1 MENVSKTVL
10 PNGLTIVTEEVESV
24 KSLSVGIWVKTG
36 SRNERVE
43 QAGITHFLEHM
54 LFKGTSN
61 RNHFQIAQSLER
73 VGGYLNAFTA
83 NEHTCY
89 FARCLDDELELALDV
104 LVDMVLNPTF
114 PADELEKEK
123 KVVLEELK
131 MYKDQPDDYLFE
143 HFVGDLFKGHPLG
156 RPIIGFED
164 TISAYT
170 RDQLYG
176 YMAEFYQPSNLT
188 IALAGKANHEQVVA
202 LVEKLF
208 SKVSSTSDEKVLTP
222 MTPYTPFSLKLTK
235 DIEQTYYVLGK
246 RSLSISDDDRYKLL
260 LANTVLGAGMSSR
273 LHQNIRE
280 KHGYCYAIS
289 TINQAYED
297 TGIFGVY
304 AGTDKEYVDHL
315 RELVYK
321 EFEVLQTTLIPDE
334 EFHDA
339 KQQLKGSLI
348 LSQESMSNR
357 MMRLGKSELY
367 FKRWVSLDELS
378 ERIDNVSAE
387 DVLSFSKEFFDT
399 KSFSEARLIPTEA

>member
-1 MENVSKTVL
+1 L
-10 PNGLTIVTEEVESV
+10 
-24 KSLSVGIWVKTG
+24 
-36 SRNERVE
+36 
-43 QAGITHFLEHM
+43 
-54 LFKGTSN
+54 
-61 RNHFQIAQSLER
+61 
-73 VGGYLNAFTA
+73 
-83 NEHTCY
+83 
-89 FARCLDDELELALDV
+89 
-104 LVDMVLNPTF
+104 
-114 PADELEKEK
+114 
-123 KVVLEELK
+123 
-131 MYKDQPDDYLFE
+131 
-143 HFVGDLFKGHPLG
+143 
-156 RPIIGFED
+156 
-164 TISAYT
+164 
-170 RDQLYG
+170 
-176 YMAEFYQPSNLT
+176 
-188 IALAGKANHEQVVA
+188 
-202 LVEKLF
+202 
-208 SKVSSTSDEKVLTP
+208 
-222 MTPYTPFSLKLTK
+222 TPYTPFSLKLKK
-235 DIEQTYYVLGK
+235 DVEQTYYVLGK

-321 EFEVLQTTLIPDE
+321 EFESLQTVLIPE
-334 EFHDA
+334 NEFHDA

-378 ERIDNVSAE
+378 ERIDNVSAK